1 MKLILASGSP
11 RRRELLTEV
20 GIPFTVAPA
29 EFDESS
35 VSLQDPAEGVCALAL
50 GKARASRRT
59 CGDDNAV
66 YLGADTVVVLD
77 GEAMGKPADED
88 DAFLTLRR
96 LSGRAHSV
104 YTSVALISGDQ
115 EEIFY
120 EKTDVYFYELSDE
133 EIREYIATGEP
144 MDKAGSY
151 GIQGRGR
158 LLIRKIDGDY
168 FTVVGLPVAR
178 VARALKKY
186 NVFSL

>member
-1 MKLILASGSP
+1 MKLILASGSVVFLP
-11 RRRELLTEV
+11 DIIPARDDGSFDDDELLLTADQLDFSGEV
-20 GIPFTVAPA
+20 FK
-29 EFDESS
+29 
-35 VSLQDPAEGVCALAL
+35 AL
-50 GKARASRRT
+50 G
-59 CGDDNAV
+59 
-66 YLGADTVVVLD
+66 LGADTVVVLD

>member
-1 MKLILASGSP
+1 MRICTKS
-11 RRRELLTEV
+11 
-20 GIPFTVAPA
+20 
-29 EFDESS
+29 FDFFRKKFRAHSQS
-35 VSLQDPAEGVCALAL
+35 VSFTGCIDV
-50 GKARASRRT
+50 GK
-59 CGDDNAV
+59 
-66 YLGADTVVVLD
+66 DTVVVLD

-104 YTSVALISGDQ
+104 YTGVALISGDQ